1 MKHKQVDD
9 VGVTN
14 NPQHKRWAGD
24 ASTSRVGKET
34 KQAVGAILR
43 SSGLLLL
50 TGEEGRSWYAAPLG
64 DNLVLWA
71 RGWRWG
77 GATILIAVQRDQT
90 DDVGIAA
97 GSSFLFCPVR
107 ELRVSG

>member
-1 MKHKQVDD
+1 MPTARWIYREREREREREGWDEMKHKQVDD

-50 TGEEGRSWYAAPLG
+50 TGEEGRRWYAAPLG
-64 DNLVLWA
+64 DNLVL
-71 RGWRWG
+71 
-77 GATILIAVQRDQT
+77 
-90 DDVGIAA
+90 
-97 GSSFLFCPVR
+97 
-107 ELRVSG
+107 